1 MWTRNT
7 RCWTKVP
14 KMLVVGLVV
23 IDRWSIPSDAAMV
36 ASAAATRAFPETLVP
51 RARPR
56 SRRLSPSVR
65 LPRRDLVRPSTTSP
79 ADDRP
84 RLTEEG
90 ERAVMPTP
98 RVSWRVNK
106 TGALSG
112 LERVEDE
119 IEPPGPGEV
128 RVRVRAIGLNFADVF
143 SVLGLYQAT
152 PPVPFVPGL
161 ELCGV
166 VEAVG
171 PPATNLPEGTVVPT
185 YAPGDRI
192 MVVTRFGAY
201 ATVVNAPAHQTRPLP
216 DGWTFEQGAGF
227 LVQGLTA
234 YYAVSALGGVRRG
247 HKVLVHSAAGGCGQ
261 FGLGICKAVGA
272 DAIATVGS
280 ASKVAA
286 VLERHPELDPEQIIV
301 RDRARFHDQVR
312 EACEHISRRRGELN
326 TPGAQAACDVVMDA
340 VMGDFF
346 KGGWDNLARGGRYV
360 VYGAADLTPAGD
372 LAWYNVW
379 GWVKLG
385 WKYARRAFVDPT
397 NLPGEN
403 KSIMGFNLIWMF
415 DKVVELGTLL
425 GELIALGLPAP
436 SVGATFAF
444 DELPTAVR
452 TFQGGGTTGKVVIVV
467 PE

>member
-1 MWTRNT
+1 
-7 RCWTKVP
+7 
-14 KMLVVGLVV
+14 
-23 IDRWSIPSDAAMV
+23 
-36 ASAAATRAFPETLVP
+36 
-51 RARPR
+51 
-56 SRRLSPSVR
+56 
-65 LPRRDLVRPSTTSP
+65 
-79 ADDRP
+79 
-84 RLTEEG
+84 
-90 ERAVMPTP
+90 MPTP

-201 ATVVNAPAHQTRPLP
+201 ATVVNAPGTRPGPLP

-326 TPGAQAACDVVMDA
+326 TPGAQAACDVVMDGGDGGISSRAGGIISRRGA
-340 VMGDFF
+340 VRGVRSRGSHPGGGPRVVQRVGMGETRMEVR
-346 KGGWDNLARGGRYV
+346 A
-360 VYGAADLTPAGD
+360 T
-372 LAWYNVW
+372 
-379 GWVKLG
+379 
-385 WKYARRAFVDPT
+385 RAFVDPT